1 MNNELKKGSLLYELY
16 KKIIYSIGVS
26 SLRYKL
32 VLEFD
37 QSHYDVFQ
45 YDYRYC
51 IDQTTNVRFCG
62 FDSLDPIRESKTSSN
77 H

>member
-37 QSHYDVFQ
+37 QSHYDMCDFVGS
-45 YDYRYC
+45 
-51 IDQTTNVRFCG
+51 I
-62 FDSLDPIRESKTSSN
+62 P
-77 H
+77 